1 MLVQY
6 GLPVED
12 CFSKE
17 EIIEATALDKKSD
30 GETLQL
36 ILLKEI
42 GESIIYPIHRSQLL
56 CVME

>member
-1 MLVQY
+1 
-6 GLPVED
+6 VED